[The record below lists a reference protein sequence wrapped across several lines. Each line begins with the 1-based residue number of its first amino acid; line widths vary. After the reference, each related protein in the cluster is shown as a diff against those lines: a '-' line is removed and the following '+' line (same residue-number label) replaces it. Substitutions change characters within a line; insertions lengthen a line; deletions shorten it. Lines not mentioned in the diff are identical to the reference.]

1 MKPSPFCL
9 LALTLSFL
17 FAYPL
22 RAADSTNSITE
33 LQQQVQKLKIEN
45 EALKQENQVLRKL
58 VFEKQSAIQ
67 SPTQTP
73 PPAANSSG
81 VVVSPPQQPA
91 KSAVEQKS
99 YWMTSS
105 SGKRHNNRCRYYG
118 TSKGRQCGPTE
129 GTACKVCGG

>member
-1 MKPSPFCL
+1 MNSRQFYAAV
-9 LALTLSFL
+9 LAVVFL

-22 RAADSTNSITE
+22 RAADSTNSIAE
-33 LQQQVQKLKIEN
+33 LQLQVQKLKTEN

-58 VFEKQSAIQ
+58 VFERQGAVQ

-73 PPAANSSG
+73 PPNPSG

-91 KSAVEQKS
+91 KSAVEKS